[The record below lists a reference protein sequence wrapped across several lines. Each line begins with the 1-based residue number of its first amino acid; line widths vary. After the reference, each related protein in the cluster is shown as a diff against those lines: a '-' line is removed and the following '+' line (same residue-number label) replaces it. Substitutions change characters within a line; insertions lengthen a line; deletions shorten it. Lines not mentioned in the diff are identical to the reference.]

1 LGAQI
6 ERQGLLLQPEA
17 DVVKV
22 SEVMLTEYSILSASA
37 TLEDAMEHAR
47 HSLQDVF
54 PVVRG
59 GNMVGAVAR
68 QNILEALESSGNGYV
83 QGIMTRAF
91 QVAEPGDSLI
101 ATLNRV
107 TTAVGASSQMVP
119 VVEGERIVG
128 ILTPQNLQRSMGIIA
143 RKARRADRHDEEE
156 SD

>member
-1 LGAQI
+1 
-6 ERQGLLLQPEA
+6 
-17 DVVKV
+17 
-22 SEVMLTEYSILSASA
+22 
-37 TLEDAMEHAR
+37 
-47 HSLQDVF
+47 
-54 PVVRG
+54 
-59 GNMVGAVAR
+59 
-68 QNILEALESSGNGYV
+68 
-83 QGIMTRAF
+83 MTRAF